1 MVFFLPPL
9 ARLRIGKELDSF
21 YRLLRRLVVAGEQ
34 ERERERERRDEIALK
49 SKVDF
54 NHGMLHYEPCTN
66 SQAAEC
72 CSFFPSAVRVNCVK
86 HGIKGIDI

>member
-1 MVFFLPPL
+1 MVWFFFLPPL

-34 ERERERERRDEIALK
+34 ERERERRNEIALK